1 QDEKTLLYVANLGSI
16 ELHPMTSRFNTLN
29 FPDYLVIDLDPENIP
44 FKKVVEVALWI
55 HDFLEELKIPNYCK
69 TSGGRGLHIYVP
81 LGAKYPFEQ
90 IEMFAELLAHITKNH
105 LPSLVSLQRMP
116 EKRQKKVYFDYLQ
129 NAPGGRTTVS
139 PYSVRAKPLAP
150 VSTPLEWKEVTS
162 KLDPL
167 EFTIK
172 TVPVRLAK

>member
-1 QDEKTLLYVANLGSI
+1 GINEEGFYQKNMETPPSWMETALIDHGSKQDRYVLVQDEKTLLYVANLGSI
-16 ELHPMTSRFNTLN
+16 ELHPMTARFNTLN

-116 EKRQKKVYFDYLQ
+116 EKRQKKVYFDY
-129 NAPGGRTTVS
+129 
-139 PYSVRAKPLAP
+139 
-150 VSTPLEWKEVTS
+150 
-162 KLDPL
+162 
-167 EFTIK
+167 
-172 TVPVRLAK
+172 